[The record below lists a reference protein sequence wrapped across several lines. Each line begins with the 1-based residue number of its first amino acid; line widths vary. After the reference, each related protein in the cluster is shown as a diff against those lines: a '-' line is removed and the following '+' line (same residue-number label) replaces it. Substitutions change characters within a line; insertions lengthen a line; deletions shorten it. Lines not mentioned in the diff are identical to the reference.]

1 MREIRTSG
9 LMSGDGKRGNAT
21 APVLDSTGERA
32 QAAGHGG
39 HGRARPDPRAQPANV
54 QDRDGAPFVLRLS
67 RRSFPF
73 IAKAFADMG
82 FAGERPANATSV
94 TIEIVRKPPDQIGF
108 AVHPRRWV

>member
-21 APVLDSTGERA
+21 APVLDSTGEGP

-39 HGRARPDPRAQPANV
+39 HGRTWPHSGAPARRRAG
-54 QDRDGAPFVLRLS
+54 RDGAPIVLRLS

-73 IAKAFADMG
+73 IVKAFADMG
-82 FAGERPANATSV
+82 FAGEGPANATSI
-94 TIEIVRKPPDQIGF
+94 TIEIVRRPPD
-108 AVHPRRWV
+108 